1 MSTLANHIFK
11 LHVIQHEQKL
21 NEDHVVIEHLSENAP
36 AENEP
41 IRTPPMS
48 AVDANWIRK
57 LQPQTKLY
65 WNSAIQQFSTDS
77 LLQLNRAMDRKDTD
91 RYNTMFPQQAAPLP
105 QRAQRVCRA

>member
-48 AVDANWIRK
+48 AVDAN
-57 LQPQTKLY
+57 
-65 WNSAIQQFSTDS
+65 
-77 LLQLNRAMDRKDTD
+77 
-91 RYNTMFPQQAAPLP
+91 
-105 QRAQRVCRA
+105 

>member
-1 MSTLANHIFK
+1 LAVNEHFRNISKKKYWIPFHFVKMSTLANHIFK

-48 AVDANWIRK
+48 AVDAN
-57 LQPQTKLY
+57 
-65 WNSAIQQFSTDS
+65 
-77 LLQLNRAMDRKDTD
+77 
-91 RYNTMFPQQAAPLP
+91 
-105 QRAQRVCRA
+105 